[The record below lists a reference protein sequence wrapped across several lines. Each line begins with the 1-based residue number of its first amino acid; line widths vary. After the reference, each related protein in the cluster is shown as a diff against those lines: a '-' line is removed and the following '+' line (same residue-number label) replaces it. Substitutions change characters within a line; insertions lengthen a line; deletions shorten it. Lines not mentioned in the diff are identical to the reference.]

1 MWRDFYP
8 GFILSKVK
16 SREDIKV
23 AKEGRRSATKA
34 TEIIADNKR
43 CKKIGLAQTLTLN
56 CYTKIE

>member
-43 CKKIGLAQTLTLN
+43 CKKNRFSADLD
-56 CYTKIE
+56 TKLLYQN

>member
-8 GFILSKVK
+8 EFILSKVK

-34 TEIIADNKR
+34 TEIIVDNKR
-43 CKKIGLAQTLTLN
+43 CKSNRFSADLD
-56 CYTKIE
+56 TKLLYQN